1 LGRRRLDPRHLYR
14 PAAADGASLHGL
26 RPVVY
31 CEPAPPRELVA
42 YVAERLADRP
52 EICVI
57 DEGEIL
63 EARRPPWLRAF
74 NVGVVRLANG
84 DVPGALTHLAVAE
97 REGGAARVA
106 RLLDFAT
113 RPRPSAAATS
123 R

>member
-1 LGRRRLDPRHLYR
+1 LSRRGLDPRHLYR
-14 PAAADGASLHGL
+14 PAATQGAPVDGLH
-26 RPVVY
+26 PVVY

-42 YVAERLADRP
+42 YVAERLAERP
-52 EICVI
+52 EIGVI

-63 EARRPPWLRAF
+63 EARRPPWLRPF

-84 DVPGALTHLAVAE
+84 DVPGALSHLATVE
-97 REGGAARVA
+97 REGGAVRVA

-113 RPRPSAAATS
+113 RPRPGAPAVS